1 MRICRWIVIFAVCL
15 IAVACSSSQT
25 TGSHQSTVSREEKK
39 MAPRSVTHKMMKGI
53 EKQLRKENYHFTIIT
68 QKGSIFKGEQEGKD
82 WHLESRS
89 KKEPSIELKKKGE
102 RIQLSRQDQSE
113 QLDQRQFGLI
123 SPRDH
128 LLLVKESV
136 MRTKRIPGT
145 NRLEGY
151 EAVLNSEEL
160 GDRLGYWMG
169 AEYNHD
175 GAANKASRK
184 FRLRYR
190 MWFDQASKDLARFQ
204 IQIIPHQVSKDTKDT
219 EELIY
224 HF

>member
-1 MRICRWIVIFAVCL
+1 
-15 IAVACSSSQT
+15 
-25 TGSHQSTVSREEKK
+25 